1 MGKKNKFKQQ
11 GEGDGK
17 PQQQNAPQTSRD
29 ATQAG
34 QSGSGGQQQQ
44 AGQGQQ
50 QRGQA
55 ASGPQQPGKQGGP
68 QQRPQQGGQQGTAQG
83 AWGGG
88 QQQRG
93 PGPQQDGQQQRGPGP
108 QQGGQQQRGPGPQQ
122 GGQQQRGPGPQQGG
136 QGPAQGAWG
145 AGQQQR
151 GPGPQQGGQQQR
163 GPGPQQGGQGPA
175 QGAWSGGQQQRGP
188 GPQQGGQQQRGP
200 GPQQGGQGPAQGTW
214 SGGQQQ
220 RGPGPQQGGQQQRG
234 PGPQQGGQ
242 QQRGPGPQA
251 GGQGSAQGQWG
262 QQQRPPQQGEQ
273 SQQQRGPGPQ
283 QGGQQQRGPGPQQGG
298 QQQRGPGPQQGGQQQ
313 RGPGPQPG
321 GQQRLQQSFQNLSV
335 SEENVLP
342 VKPKSCAGVVR
353 GTLGRPGAVE
363 VNYLRLFLDKMPNEA
378 YHYDVTI
385 TPDRPKKFLR
395 PAFEQC
401 VREAFGGIEAAYD
414 GKKSCYTPVRLPGP
428 IIYTVQVPDS
438 GNRMKEFKVE
448 IKETNDC
455 VVDLNSLRTYHNDKV
470 SDKPMRAL
478 QALDVILSATNHE
491 RGIRV
496 GRSFFCKP
504 SNPFDLEDG
513 YEAWTGLFQAAILGE
528 QPFLNVDISHKSFP
542 RECTLLDYLY
552 NQRIPLDQPLGNYEY
567 RDVERYLRGIDIVY
581 KPPASFGSFDKKY
594 KVLGIGDPASRLKF
608 KNDDGAEMTV
618 AAYFAS
624 KGYQLK
630 YPNLNCLKVGSTV
643 RSISLPMELCS
654 IAEGQALNRK
664 DESKQVQKMIRFAAT
679 STNRRKEKIMDML
692 QYFEHNASRIVQSFG
707 IQIGSSFIK
716 VPIRI
721 LPTPFMEYLN
731 GQTVT
736 TNRGAWRMDRQK
748 FLDCSKPQG
757 GSGHKWGIIYEDNPR
772 SRLSFKDLD
781 QFKNK
786 VLTTSKEL
794 NMNLEN
800 NAEIKKY
807 QNIQA
812 TLRELANQKYAL
824 VFVVLGRNAYA
835 QIKQNAELEV
845 GILTQCIKEA
855 TVSRA
860 GRDPTVFSNILLKV
874 NGKLN
879 GTNHKISLD
888 RDNNMKKLMTPISN
902 VMYMGADVTHPSPD
916 QRHIPSVVGVT
927 ASHDPF
933 GACYNMQYRLQTST
947 REDIEDMESIA
958 TRHLQVYFQYMKKFP
973 SQIIYYR
980 DGVSDGQF
988 PIITNVE
995 LKAIKRACAKL
1006 KCNPKLTCVIV
1017 VKRHHTRFFPM
1028 TRPRDDRDFNN
1039 VDPGTVVDQHITH
1052 PNEVQFFM
1060 VSHQS
1065 IQGTAKPTR
1074 YNVIMDESNFD
1085 INLLQQLTY
1094 NLCHLFP
1101 RCNRVVS
1108 YPAPAYLAHLVAF
1121 RGRVYLEGA
1130 RTFAKDL
1137 KREYEKRL
1145 IKPAFMECNPMY
1157 FI

>member
-1 MGKKNKFKQQ
+1 MSHRRL
-11 GEGDGK
+11 EIH
-17 PQQQNAPQTSRD
+17 PT
-29 ATQAG
+29 G
-34 QSGSGGQQQQ
+34 QSGQQQQ
-44 AGQGQQ
+44 AEQGQQ

-55 ASGPQQPGKQGGP
+55 ASGPQQPGQGAWGGKQGGL
-68 QQRPQQGGQQGTAQG
+68 QQGQQQGGQQGAAQG
-83 AWGGG
+83 AW
-88 QQQRG
+88 
-93 PGPQQDGQQQRGPGP
+93 GQQQRGPGP

-122 GGQQQRGPGPQQGG
+122 GGQHQRRPGPQQGG
-136 QGPAQGAWG
+136 QQGAAQGAW
-145 AGQQQR
+145 GQQQR
-151 GPGPQQGGQQQR
+151 GPGPQQGGQSQR
-163 GPGPQQGGQGPA
+163 GPG
-175 QGAWSGGQQQRGP
+175 
-188 GPQQGGQQQRGP
+188 
-200 GPQQGGQGPAQGTW
+200 
-214 SGGQQQ
+214 
-220 RGPGPQQGGQQQRG
+220 
-234 PGPQQGGQ
+234 
-242 QQRGPGPQA
+242 
-251 GGQGSAQGQWG
+251 
-262 QQQRPPQQGEQ
+262 
-273 SQQQRGPGPQ
+273 SQQ
-283 QGGQQQRGPGPQQGG
+283 
-298 QQQRGPGPQQGGQQQ
+298 
-313 RGPGPQPG
+313 G
-321 GQQRLQQSFQNLSV
+321 GQQRLQHSFQNLSL

-342 VKPKSCAGVVR
+342 VKPTSCAGIVR
-353 GTLGRPGAVE
+353 GTVGRSGAVE
-363 VNYLRLFLDKMPNEA
+363 VNYLRLSLDKMPNEA
-378 YHYDVTI
+378 YHYVVTI

-401 VREAFGGIEAAYD
+401 VREAFGGIDAAYD

-428 IIYTVQVPDS
+428 IKYTVQVPDS
-438 GNRMKEFKVE
+438 VGNRMKEFKVE

-478 QALDVILSATNHE
+478 QALEVILSATNHE

-513 YEAWTGLFQAAILGE
+513 YEAWTGLFQAVILGE

-552 NQRIPLDQPLGNYEY
+552 NQRIPLDQPLGNYQY

-581 KPPASFGSFDKKY
+581 KPPESFESFDKKY

-630 YPNLNCLKVGSTV
+630 YPNLNCLKVGSSV

-679 STNRRKEKIMDML
+679 STNCRKEKIMDML
-692 QYFEHNASRIVQSFG
+692 QYFEHNTSRIVQSFG

-716 VPIRI
+716 IPIRI

-736 TNRGAWRMDRQK
+736 TNRGAWLMDGQT
-748 FLDCSKPQG
+748 FLDCSKPQD
-757 GSGHKWGIIYEDNPR
+757 GSGHKWGIIYEDNKR

-786 VLTTSKEL
+786 VLNTSKEL

-807 QNIQA
+807 KNIQA
-812 TLRELANQKYAL
+812 TLRELAHQKYAL
-824 VFVVLGRNAYA
+824 VFVVLGRNAHT
-835 QIKQNAELEV
+835 QIKQNADLEV
-845 GILTQCIKEA
+845 GILTQCILEA
-855 TVSRA
+855 NVARA
-860 GRDPTVFSNILLKV
+860 GRDQTIFSNIILQV
-874 NGKLN
+874 NVKLN

-888 RDNNMKKLMTPISN
+888 RDNNMKELMTPINN

-933 GACYNMQYRLQTST
+933 GACYNIQYRFQTST

-958 TRHLQVYFQYMKKFP
+958 TRHLQVYFQYIKKYP

-988 PIITNVE
+988 PIITDVE
-995 LKAIKRACAKL
+995 LMAIKRACEKL

-1028 TRPRDDRDFNN
+1028 TRQRNDRDFNN

-1074 YNVIMDESNFD
+1074 YNVIMDESNFN

-1094 NLCHLFP
+1094 TLCHLYP

-1108 YPAPAYLAHLVAF
+1108 YPTPVYLAHLVAF
-1121 RGRVYLEGA
+1121 RGRVYLKGA
-1130 RTFAKDL
+1130 RTFGKDL
-1137 KREYEKRL
+1137 KQEYAKSL
-1145 IKPAFMECNPMY
+1145 IKLMECNPMY